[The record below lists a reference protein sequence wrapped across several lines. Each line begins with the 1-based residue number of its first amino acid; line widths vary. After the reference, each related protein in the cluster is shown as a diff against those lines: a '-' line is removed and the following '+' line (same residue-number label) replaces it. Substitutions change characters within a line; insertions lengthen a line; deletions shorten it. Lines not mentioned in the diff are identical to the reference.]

1 MCEYLYEVQI
11 DYMYGHIIYGTK
23 GVAKQKIV
31 ERGHLHT
38 GKQLPQKYTHLEFYS
53 RIDRTQYISTGMFS
67 LENSQTNK
75 LQIRKCNRVQNSCQ
89 EFILRQGLCK
99 YVKERPL

>member
-38 GKQLPQKYTHLEFYS
+38 GKQLPQKYTHLEFS
-53 RIDRTQYISTGMFS
+53 FTLG
-67 LENSQTNK
+67 
-75 LQIRKCNRVQNSCQ
+75 
-89 EFILRQGLCK
+89 
-99 YVKERPL
+99 